1 MSGQVRPLVAG
12 GSFRRVARSLERHPR
27 LRLAGLLT
35 PPLGWLG
42 VLYLGSLALLFAA
55 AFWHYDSDIT
65 FSVTKTFTLENFGQ
79 LLADPVYRT
88 IAGRTIL
95 IAVLVTITDAILAL
109 PIAFVMGKLAGRRM
123 RAVLG
128 MAVLMP
134 LWTSYLVK
142 ILAWRLILSEGGV
155 LNWVLKPFHL
165 SGPGFG
171 DVAVYL
177 VLSYIWLPYMI
188 LPLAAGFER
197 LPTSLLEASTDLGAR
212 TWTTFRH
219 VVVPLVLP
227 ALVAGSIFT
236 FSLTLGD
243 YIAVSQVSSTQF
255 IGSVVY
261 SNQGV
266 SGDLP
271 LAAAFATVPVVVMLI
286 YLALA
291 RRAGAFQAL

>member
-1 MSGQVRPLVAG
+1 
-12 GSFRRVARSLERHPR
+12 
-27 LRLAGLLT
+27 
-35 PPLGWLG
+35 
-42 VLYLGSLALLFAA
+42 
-55 AFWHYDSDIT
+55 
-65 FSVTKTFTLENFGQ
+65 
-79 LLADPVYRT
+79 
-88 IAGRTIL
+88 
-95 IAVLVTITDAILAL
+95 
-109 PIAFVMGKLAGRRM
+109 MGKLAGPRLK
-123 RAVLG
+123 AVLG

-142 ILAWRLILSEGGV
+142 ILAWRLILSQGGV
-155 LNWVLKPFHL
+155 LNWVLRPLHL

-197 LPTSLLEASTDLGAR
+197 VPTSLLEASTDLGAR
-212 TWTTFRH
+212 TWATFRR
-219 VVVPLVLP
+219 VVLPLVLP
-227 ALVAGSIFT
+227 GLVAGSIFT

-255 IGSVVY
+255 IGSVIY

-271 LAAAFATVPVVVMLI
+271 LAAAFAVVPVIVMLL
-286 YLALA
+286 YLGGA
-291 RRAGAFQAL
+291 RRLGAFEAL

>member
-1 MSGQVRPLVAG
+1 MSASALPLRRPGLA
-12 GSFRRVARSLERHPR
+12 RRMARSLERHPR
-27 LRLAGLLT
+27 LRLGGLLAA
-35 PPLGWLG
+35 PLGWLG

-65 FSVTKTFTLENFGQ
+65 FTITKTFTLENFGQ
-79 LLADPVYRT
+79 LLADPTYRT

-95 IAVLVTITDAILAL
+95 IATLVTVTDAVLAI
-109 PIAFVMGKLAGRRM
+109 PAAFVMGKLAGRRLK
-123 RAVLG
+123 AALG
-128 MAVLMP
+128 VAVLMP

-142 ILAWRLILSEGGV
+142 ILAWRLILSNGGV
-155 LNWVLKPFHL
+155 LNWVLRPLHL

-197 LPTSLLEASTDLGAR
+197 VPISLIEASSDLGAR
-212 TWTTFRH
+212 TWATFRH
-219 VVVPLVLP
+219 VVIPLIIP

-271 LAAAFATVPVVVMLI
+271 LAAAFATVPVVVMLV
-286 YLALA
+286 YLAVA
-291 RRAGAFQAL
+291 RRLGAFEAL

>member
-1 MSGQVRPLVAG
+1 MSDTAAALPRAGPVRRL
-12 GSFRRVARSLERHPR
+12 ARGLERHSR
-27 LRLAGLLT
+27 LRLAALLT
-35 PPLGWLG
+35 PPLGFLG
-42 VLYLGSLALLFAA
+42 VLYLGSLAFLLIS
-55 AFWHYDSDIT
+55 AFWHFDSDIT
-65 FSVTKTFTLENFGQ
+65 FAVTRTFTLENFQQ
-79 LLADPVYRT
+79 LLADPTYRT
-88 IAGRTIL
+88 IALRTVI
-95 IAVLVTITDAILAL
+95 IATLVTVTDAVIAF
-109 PIAFVMGKLAGRRM
+109 PIAFTIGKLAGQRLK
-123 RAVLG
+123 AVMGVL
-128 MAVLMP
+128 VLMP

-142 ILAWRLILSEGGV
+142 ILAWRLILSDGGV
-155 LNWVLKPFHL
+155 LNWVLRPLHL

-197 LPTSLLEASTDLGAR
+197 VPDSLLEASSDLGAHA
-212 TWTTFRH
+212 WATFRR
-219 VVVPLVLP
+219 VILPLVVP
-227 ALVAGSIFT
+227 ALAAGSIFT

-255 IGSVVY
+255 IGSVIY

-271 LAAAFATVPVVVMLI
+271 LAASFATVPVVIMLL

-291 RRAGAFQAL
+291 RRLGAFESL